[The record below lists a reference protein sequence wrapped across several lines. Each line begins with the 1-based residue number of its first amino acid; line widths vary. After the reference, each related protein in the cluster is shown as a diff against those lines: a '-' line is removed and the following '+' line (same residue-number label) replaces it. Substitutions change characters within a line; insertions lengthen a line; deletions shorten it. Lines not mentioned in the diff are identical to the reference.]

1 MPCCAFAACI
11 VGQLFLAFGAVKR
24 ALFGGAPYGIA
35 ARNAGVGWRLDSPA
49 APSLGSAPRWA
60 WLRSRRAVGG
70 FAFPAAL
77 ELLVI
82 LGAVYGVMEH
92 LGHGVGRAEPPLVS
106 SPRSIRRCERM
117 DERGQSVGL
126 GASADDDDRPRTSPR
141 CGRYGGGRSAP
152 LSAHR

>member
-82 LGAVYGVMEH
+82 LGAVYGSWSISATTWGARSPPSSARQDRSGGANAWTSVDNLWVSLAPARTMTTGREQARVA
-92 LGHGVGRAEPPLVS
+92 VGMAEVVQ
-106 SPRSIRRCERM
+106 R
-117 DERGQSVGL
+117 
-126 GASADDDDRPRTSPR
+126 
-141 CGRYGGGRSAP
+141 
-152 LSAHR
+152 H